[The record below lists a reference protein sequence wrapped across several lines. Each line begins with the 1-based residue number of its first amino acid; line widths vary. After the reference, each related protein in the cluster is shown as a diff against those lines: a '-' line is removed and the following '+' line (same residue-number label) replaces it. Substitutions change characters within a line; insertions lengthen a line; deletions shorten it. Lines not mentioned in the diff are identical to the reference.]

1 MYVVCT
7 LNVHDVWDNITVE
20 SLGGSVTWHG
30 RRDKAGKPIE
40 NTGVYRVNRNLALS
54 RSMGDR
60 YMRPYVIAEPD
71 FVRMPITSEDE
82 FVVGKGSFYFV
93 AMPLG
98 LQLNTYHITVLPCQQ
113 KMSTRDSK
121 YSMFLI

>member
-1 MYVVCT
+1 MYVVCI

-82 FVVGKGSFYFV
+82 FVVGKGSL
-93 AMPLG
+93 A
-98 LQLNTYHITVLPCQQ
+98 TVLPCQQ